1 MFLRHPFSAIWTR
14 FLTLRTTPNL
24 SDTTQR
30 LIREADVAALR
41 RAGVARVVVA
51 GILLIAVLL
60 ATDGVPMSDE
70 LAVHQ
75 IRAAE
80 TTLTLL
86 GAVGLAGAWAASHR
100 VAVTWLPGATATLDA
115 VLIFG
120 NLGYS
125 HFVLNMPGGL
135 FAVYPG
141 IWVIPITMAAAAIH
155 YSPRLQAYV
164 AVLYVTGLGIL
175 AWGSRFLNLSER
187 QQDLGDFSGQ
197 FGWQANVLRVVM
209 VFAAGLILILVA
221 RQGRLM
227 LERAVR
233 ETTLRANLTRYV
245 PRELAPILSQQ
256 AFASL
261 RDGRRM
267 PVTLLFVD
275 IRASSALGEGMDPAR
290 LAIFMSS
297 FRRRVMRA
305 AAQHGGVIDKF
316 IGDGALILFGVPNA
330 GEDDTARALACGR
343 TLLDLI
349 ERWNAKRAFNPPLRI
364 GIGIHTGEVFC
375 GVVGDEDRLEFTVLG
390 ETVNIASRI
399 EQATKTA
406 HCDLLAS
413 QEAVCA
419 AGEEGLWT
427 AIEHEP
433 LPGVTRTLVLMKP
446 V

>member
-1 MFLRHPFSAIWTR
+1 
-14 FLTLRTTPNL
+14 
-24 SDTTQR
+24 
-30 LIREADVAALR
+30 
-41 RAGVARVVVA
+41 
-51 GILLIAVLL
+51 
-60 ATDGVPMSDE
+60 
-70 LAVHQ
+70 
-75 IRAAE
+75 
-80 TTLTLL
+80 
-86 GAVGLAGAWAASHR
+86 
-100 VAVTWLPGATATLDA
+100 
-115 VLIFG
+115 
-120 NLGYS
+120 
-125 HFVLNMPGGL
+125 
-135 FAVYPG
+135 
-141 IWVIPITMAAAAIH
+141 
-155 YSPRLQAYV
+155 
-164 AVLYVTGLGIL
+164 
-175 AWGSRFLNLSER
+175 
-187 QQDLGDFSGQ
+187 
-197 FGWQANVLRVVM
+197 
-209 VFAAGLILILVA
+209 
-221 RQGRLM
+221 
-227 LERAVR
+227 
-233 ETTLRANLTRYV
+233 
-245 PRELAPILSQQ
+245 
-256 AFASL
+256 
-261 RDGRRM
+261 M

>member
-1 MFLRHPFSAIWTR
+1 MFLRHPFLSLWTW
-14 FLTLRTTPNL
+14 FLNFRTTPNL

-41 RAGVARVVVA
+41 RAGAARVVVA
-51 GILLIAVLL
+51 GILLIAVLIATEGIPVTDVL
-60 ATDGVPMSDE
+60 AM
-70 LAVHQ
+70 HQ
-75 IRAAE
+75 VRAAE
-80 TTLTLL
+80 ATLTFL
-86 GAVGLAGAWAASHR
+86 GAVGLAGAWAASRR
-100 VAVTWLPGATATLDA
+100 VAVTWLPSATATLDA
-115 VLIFG
+115 LLIFG
-120 NLGYS
+120 NVGYS
-125 HFVLNMPGGL
+125 HFVLDMPGGY

-175 AWGSRFLNLSER
+175 AWGSRYLNPYER
-187 QQDLGDFSGQ
+187 QQDLGELSGQ
-197 FGWQANVLRVVM
+197 FGWQANAIRVVM
-209 VFAAGLILILVA
+209 VLAAGLILILVA
-221 RQGRLM
+221 RQGRLI

-233 ETTLRANLTRYV
+233 EATLRANLMRYV

-261 RDGRRM
+261 REGRRM

-275 IRASSALGEGMDPAR
+275 IRASSALGEGMDPTR
-290 LAIFMSS
+290 LATFMSS

-316 IGDGALILFGVPNA
+316 IGDGALILFGVPNE
-330 GEDDTARALACGR
+330 GQDDTARALACGR

-349 ERWNAKRAFNPPLRI
+349 GRWNVKRGFSPPLRI

-390 ETVNIASRI
+390 EAVNIASRI

-406 HCDLLAS
+406 QCDLLAS

-419 AGEEGLWT
+419 AGEEELWT
-427 AIEHEP
+427 AIEHEQ
-433 LPGVTRTLVLMKP
+433 LPGVTRKLVLMKP
-446 V
+446 A